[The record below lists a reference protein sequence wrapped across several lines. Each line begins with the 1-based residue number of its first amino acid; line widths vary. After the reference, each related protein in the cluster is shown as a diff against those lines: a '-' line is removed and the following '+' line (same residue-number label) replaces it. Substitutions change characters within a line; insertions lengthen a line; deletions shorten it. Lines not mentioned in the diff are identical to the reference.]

1 MQTSTGTVLNSYM
14 TSPLNSTGSPQVF
27 ALLPDH
33 TSCSRSRHTG
43 PLCLHT

>member
-1 MQTSTGTVLNSYM
+1 MQTSKGTVLNSYM
-14 TSPLNSTGSPQVF
+14 ASPLNHTVSPQVL